1 MSQPQLS
8 ATTRRSRLRHERQVR
23 AINGSHRAGAGRSC
37 LVAATLLAVVG
48 CKGPRVGPPLD
59 AGLDAGGGHEL
70 GDAADEVPSRPA
82 VTFDGSVEVST
93 RSETSGSS
101 RVESASSSSEPRE
114 TTSELEPFASE
125 VTLASTRSSE
135 IDTEGGPS
143 NPVDTESAAAT
154 GPAATSSAATA
165 TFSAQDSFSTTSSPE
180 GATSSSNDD
189 SSDALVITVE
199 GDLQTAVDEAPDGAV
214 LELPAGDL
222 AANVVVE
229 SQRITFRCSTRG
241 TTYWRSA
248 LATQP
253 ALRASFES
261 EIVVE
266 RCVFENS
273 DGGVS
278 PSDQSG
284 AILIE
289 GPKRLEVYDSV
300 FRYNAAHRGPVAGN
314 YQSGIGEFVDPDG
327 LIRFQ
332 NNVML
337 YNHADD
343 GGVIYISNSTH
354 IELVNNLIYGN
365 WADDYG
371 AAVWLRNQT
380 RDDLVFARNT
390 VVGNDAVRAAGLV
403 TLSGDG
409 ANINSSLI
417 AENTPN
423 NIANDWPQ
431 AFSLVTDYAPLV
443 DPAAGDF
450 RLVGGSSAIDGGD
463 PSWFDDDGTR
473 ADQGVDLALLPMD
486 LLE

>member
-1 MSQPQLS
+1 MS
-8 ATTRRSRLRHERQVR
+8 R
-23 AINGSHRAGAGRSC
+23 AQ
-37 LVAATLLAVVG
+37 
-48 CKGPRVGPPLD
+48 
-59 AGLDAGGGHEL
+59 
-70 GDAADEVPSRPA
+70 
-82 VTFDGSVEVST
+82 
-93 RSETSGSS
+93 
-101 RVESASSSSEPRE
+101 ASSSAARAPPSAAPLGTLLSDGDPR
-114 TTSELEPFASE
+114 ASPARSTNASVASSVWR
-125 VTLASTRSSE
+125 VTPAGENTRS
-135 IDTEGGPS
+135 
-143 NPVDTESAAAT
+143 
-154 GPAATSSAATA
+154 
-165 TFSAQDSFSTTSSPE
+165 
-180 GATSSSNDD
+180 
-189 SSDALVITVE
+189 
-199 GDLQTAVDEAPDGAV
+199 
-214 LELPAGDL
+214 
-222 AANVVVE
+222 
-229 SQRITFRCSTRG
+229 
-241 TTYWRSA
+241 
-248 LATQP
+248 
-253 ALRASFES
+253 
-261 EIVVE
+261 
-266 RCVFENS
+266 
-273 DGGVS
+273 
-278 PSDQSG
+278 
-284 AILIE
+284 
-289 GPKRLEVYDSV
+289 
-300 FRYNAAHRGPVAGN
+300 
-314 YQSGIGEFVDPDG
+314 G

-431 AFSLVTDYAPLV
+431 SFTLVTDYAPLV